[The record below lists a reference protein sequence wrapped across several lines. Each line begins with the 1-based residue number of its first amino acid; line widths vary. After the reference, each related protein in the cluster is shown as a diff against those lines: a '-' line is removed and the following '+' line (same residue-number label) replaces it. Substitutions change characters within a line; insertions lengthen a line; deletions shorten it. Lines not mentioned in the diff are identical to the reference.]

1 MIALVTPGGKESL
14 LNGGLWE
21 QSFMTGLQLVLCTC
35 NLFTL
40 MVIIN
45 LAPGLA
51 HESPNRHDNNVYS
64 IEYTGTVWKRCMED

>member
-35 NLFTL
+35 DLFTL
-40 MVIIN
+40 TVN

-51 HESPNRHDNNVYS
+51 HESANRHDNNVALS
-64 IEYTGTVWKRCMED
+64 TLAQ